1 MIRRLLGV
9 MALGVAGLAAAFVFG
24 MRRKSPVVL
33 GAVRTVNREVFN
45 PLQMK
50 EAGQAG
56 SWVSVVRH
64 RGRHTG
70 HSYETPVVIV
80 EDGDGLVV
88 ALPYGEQADWLQN
101 VLHAGVAGVAHDG
114 ETFPVDKPEVVPIG
128 EVDHLFSDGDR
139 QAHRIFGVVEALR
152 LHRAE
157 VPAAP

>member
-1 MIRRLLGV
+1 MIRRLFGV
-9 MALGVAGLAAAFVFG
+9 VVLGVAAMGAAFVFG
-24 MRRKSPVVL
+24 MRRKSPAVL
-33 GAVRTVNREVFN
+33 GALRTVNREVFN

-64 RGRHTG
+64 RGRRTG
-70 HSYETPVVIV
+70 HEYETPVVVV

-101 VLHAGVAGVAHDG
+101 VLHAGMAGIVHDG
-114 ETFPVDKPEVVPIG
+114 ETFPVDKPEVVPIS
-128 EVDHLFSDGDR
+128 EVDHLFSEGDQ
-139 QAHRIFGVVEALR
+139 QAHRIFGVVEALH

-157 VPAAP
+157 IPAAP